1 MSTFYRDEDYL
12 AHIGNQN
19 SGRYPRGSG
28 KNPFQHIKDKVD
40 KWIIPNTKAGKDKP
54 QQSAAERTT
63 REVKRGIEEASN
75 AVGRLA
81 DMKRRKQPSKSSQ
94 MSEADLNSAIRR
106 MRLEQEYDRLSAS
119 TIATGYDKVQDILSV
134 AGSLA
139 GIAASAATVAGVF
152 YNVKHGRVGNAD

>member
-1 MSTFYRDEDYL
+1 M
-12 AHIGNQN
+12 
-19 SGRYPRGSG
+19 
-28 KNPFQHIKDKVD
+28 
-40 KWIIPNTKAGKDKP
+40 
-54 QQSAAERTT
+54 
-63 REVKRGIEEASN
+63 
-75 AVGRLA
+75 GRLA
-81 DMKRRKQPSKSSQ
+81 DMKRRSQPSKSSQ

-152 YNVKHGRVGNAD
+152 YNVKHGRVGNAG